1 MPATKTAKTKPA
13 RTRPGPTK
21 KPAAARSSRG
31 DKAEHGTMKE
41 LDAFLDGLIASAD
54 ELLADLRRDNR
65 RRGT

>member
-1 MPATKTAKTKPA
+1 
-13 RTRPGPTK
+13 
-21 KPAAARSSRG
+21 
-31 DKAEHGTMKE
+31 MKE